1 MRNMAIAAK
10 NNIIRLI
17 REEKISQFTVLM
29 NATSKTRAL
38 IVDDLPQNRKLLS
51 SMLRLQD
58 VEVIEADSG
67 EQAIELFQQHPVD
80 LVFMDI
86 MMPGINGFEAT
97 ARIKELQQDR
107 FVPVIMVTAVEEVS
121 GQESAVAAGADD
133 YITKPIS
140 MVALNSK
147 LLAMDRIRLLHKKLY
162 EQNCELQSIHAQIQR
177 EQKYAEEIFTSAISQ
192 HQLRIDGVTVT
203 IEPTTQFSG
212 DIVLQTKRPD
222 GAWCV
227 LLGDFTGHG
236 LPAAIGAVPVSETF
250 YAMSQKSISAET
262 ILCELNDKLLRFLPV
277 NMFMGC
283 VLMCYLPGTN
293 ELLVWN
299 GGMPEVIVRDGETG
313 KVRESVLSAN
323 LPLGIDRMSVD
334 DISLAKVGV
343 KRGDVVVALSDGI
356 IETQDEVGNYYG
368 INSVIGMVENTLP
381 AHLPDTLVSDLKQF
395 MSHGGQFHD
404 DITLVVIENF
414 D

>member
-1 MRNMAIAAK
+1 MSTA
-10 NNIIRLI
+10 
-17 REEKISQFTVLM
+17 
-29 NATSKTRAL
+29 SKTLAL
-38 IVDDLPQNRKLLS
+38 VVDDLPQNRKLLS
-51 SMLRLQD
+51 SMLRLQEVD
-58 VEVIEADSG
+58 VIEAASG

-86 MMPGINGFEAT
+86 MMPGMNGFEAT
-97 ARIKELQQDR
+97 SKIKELQKER

-147 LLAMDRIRLLHKKLY
+147 LMAMDRIRLLHKKLY
-162 EQNCELQSIHAQIQR
+162 EQNRELQAIHAQMQR

-192 HQLRIDGVTVT
+192 HQLKIDGVSVT

-212 DIVLQTKRPD
+212 DIVLQTRRPD

-283 VLMCYLPGTN
+283 VLMCYLPGTS

-299 GGMPEVIVRDGETG
+299 GGMPDVLVRDADTG
-313 KVRESVLSAN
+313 KVRESIPSAN
-323 LPLGIDRMSVD
+323 LPLGIDRMAVD
-334 DISLAKVGV
+334 EFSLVRVGV
-343 KRGDVVVALSDGI
+343 KRGDVAVALSDGI

-368 INSVIGMVENTLP
+368 IHTVTEMLENTSSS
-381 AHLPDTLVSDLKQF
+381 HLPDMLVSDLKQF

-404 DITLVVIENF
+404 DITLVVIDNF